1 MKIYNI
7 KDTKRFF
14 DRLAKCSGEVEL
26 VNDKGMHISLIDS
39 DHKNLDTV
47 AATYADGKI
56 DEIELC
62 FMKPRDSVMMMEYL
76 VAM

>member
-7 KDTKRFF
+7 KDTGRFF
-14 DRLAKCSGEVEL
+14 DRLTKCDGDVEL
-26 VNDKGMHISLIDS
+26 VNKEGMHISLIDN

-47 AATYADGKI
+47 AASYADGKI
-56 DEIELC
+56 NEIELC
-62 FMKPRDSVMMMEYL
+62 FLKPQDSVRMLEYL